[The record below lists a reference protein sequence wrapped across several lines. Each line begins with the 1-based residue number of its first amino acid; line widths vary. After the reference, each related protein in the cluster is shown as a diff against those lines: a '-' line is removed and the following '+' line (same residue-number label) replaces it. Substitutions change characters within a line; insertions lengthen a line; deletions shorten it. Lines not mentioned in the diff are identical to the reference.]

1 MPPGTA
7 CARRRSPLS
16 SPGGALLLLAAALVG
31 VIAWQFAAAP
41 ETEPPHSAAVP
52 PAALQFAPSLPAS
65 RAALPGTARDRAETA
80 LGRPLFRPDRRPAP
94 PAAGTAPRPTEDL
107 PRLTALLAGPFGRR
121 AIFAETDGRS
131 TVVEEGAT
139 MGEWIILSIGAGAVT
154 VAGGEGRRLL
164 RLAHGAGAA
173 APALPPQPPDEH
185 GAGVLLRLPA
195 AGPMIPPAAPPRPG
209 RP

>member
-16 SPGGALLLLAAALVG
+16 SSGGALFLLGAALVS
-31 VIAWQFAAAP
+31 VIAWQLATAP
-41 ETEPPHSAAVP
+41 DAEPPHPAAVP
-52 PAALQFAPSLPAS
+52 PAALQPAPGLPAS
-65 RAALPGTARDRAETA
+65 GPALRGTVRDRAETA
-80 LGRPLFRPDRRPAP
+80 LARPLFRPDRRPAP
-94 PAAGTAPRPTEDL
+94 LAAGPAPRPAEDL

-139 MGEWIILSIGAGAVT
+139 MGEWTVLSIGAGAVT

-173 APALPPQPPDEH
+173 APALPPQPTDEH

-195 AGPMIPPAAPPRPG
+195 AGPMIPPAAPPRSG

>member
-1 MPPGTA
+1 MIT
-7 CARRRSPLS
+7 
-16 SPGGALLLLAAALVG
+16 
-31 VIAWQFAAAP
+31 WQFAAAP

-52 PAALQFAPSLPAS
+52 PVALQFAPNLYAPGLPAS
-65 RAALPGTARDRAETA
+65 GPALRGTARDRAETA
-80 LGRPLFRPDRRPAP
+80 LARPLFRPDRRPAP
-94 PAAGTAPRPTEDL
+94 PVAGPTPRFAADL

-121 AIFAETDGRS
+121 AIFAEADGRS

-139 MGEWIILSIGAGAVT
+139 MGEWTVLSIGAGAVT

-173 APALPPQPPDEH
+173 APTLPPQPTDEH
-185 GAGVLLRLPA
+185 SAGALLRLPV
-195 AGPMIPPAAPPRPG
+195 AGPMIPPAAPPRSG